1 VEEVGVGMLR
11 IRTGFG
17 AASIWAIASAIPA
30 AAAAPEVHFAPHR
43 AVYEFTLAR
52 TGAGSGVSEMT
63 GRMVYELTGSAC
75 EGFAQNMR
83 FVTRTTNQDG
93 SSQLNDL
100 RSSSWEDLGRK
111 LRFSSSQ
118 YRDDR
123 LTEATQGD
131 AARPD
136 ETATAA
142 VELTRP
148 APKKIQLGAGVYFP
162 IQHSAAL
169 IRAARAGQVVFK
181 AELYDGSEKGEKVY
195 ATSAIIGRELKPGA
209 KAMPASVKNGEKLD
223 ALSSWPISISYFE
236 PGSDKKD
243 ALPAYE
249 LAFRFYENGV
259 STKLAIDYGDFAIT
273 GELKE
278 LTFHE
283 PGKCPATAR

>member
-1 VEEVGVGMLR
+1 MTIFRIRAALAAVMGVGVTAAAGP
-11 IRTGFG
+11 
-17 AASIWAIASAIPA
+17 AASA
-30 AAAAPEVHFAPHR
+30 ATEVHFAPHR

-75 EGFAQNMR
+75 EGFTQNMR
-83 FVTRTTNQDG
+83 FVTRTVNQDG
-93 SSQLNDL
+93 SSQLSDL
-100 RSSSWEDLGRK
+100 RSSSWEETGRK

-131 AARPD
+131 ASRQD
-136 ETATAA
+136 EAA
-142 VELTRP
+142 AAGVELTRP
-148 APKKIQLGAGVYFP
+148 GQKKMELAAGVYFP
-162 IQHSAAL
+162 IQHSVAL
-169 IRAARAGQVVFK
+169 IRAARASQGVFK
-181 AELYDGSEKGEKVY
+181 ADLYDGSEKGEKVY

-236 PGSDKKD
+236 PGAEKKD
-243 ALPAYE
+243 AVPAYE

-283 PGKCPATAR
+283 PAKCQAASR